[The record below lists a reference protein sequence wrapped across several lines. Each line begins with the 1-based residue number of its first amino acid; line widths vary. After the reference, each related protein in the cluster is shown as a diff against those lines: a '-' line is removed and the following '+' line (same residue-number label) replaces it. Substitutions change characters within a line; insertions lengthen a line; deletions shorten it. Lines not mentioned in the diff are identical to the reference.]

1 MGATQEFHALA
12 KLSARL
18 GANPRQV
25 QGAGGNTSLKDGPR
39 LLIKASG
46 VWLSEVGG
54 GSGFVAVDR
63 ERLMSDLETDPDQ
76 TEDPKPYTIE
86 GETLRP
92 SIETTLHTALPQTVV
107 LHTHSVDAIAR
118 LCAGDPE
125 DALAKLDGMDGVRAA
140 LVPYARPGLPL
151 TRAVLEARGDDTNVL
166 LLANHGIVVGADSVG
181 AADALL
187 WAVTERL
194 RAEPRE
200 GGPRDDS
207 RDDAWAARGYAPVAS
222 SDGRAQHLATE
233 ERSRDAA
240 LSGSLYPDH
249 VVFLGRGLASADGP
263 DALEGQPITVLDP
276 GHGYFIREGAGRAAE
291 AMALCLADVALR
303 IDAPTNPLSES
314 DENALL
320 NWDAEKHRQKLER
333 AERSA

>member
-1 MGATQEFHALA
+1 MDATHEFHALA

-46 VWLSEVGG
+46 VWLSEVGD

-63 ERLMSDLETDPDQ
+63 ERLMNDLATDPDR
-76 TEDPKPYTIE
+76 TEDPKPYIME

-92 SIETTLHTALPQTVV
+92 SIETTLHAALPQAVV

-118 LCAGDPE
+118 LCAGNPA
-125 DALAKLDGMDGVRAA
+125 DALARLEGMDGVRAA

-151 TRAVLEARGDDTNVL
+151 TRAVLQARGDDTNVL
-166 LLANHGIVVGADSVG
+166 LLANHGVVVGADSVG

-194 RAEPRE
+194 RSEPRE
-200 GGPRDDS
+200 GGPRNER
-207 RDDAWAARGYAPVAS
+207 RDEAWSARGYVLVAS
-222 SDGRAQHLATE
+222 SDGRAQHLATDQ
-233 ERSRDAA
+233 RSCNAA

-249 VVFLGRGLASADGP
+249 VVFLGRGLTSADGP
-263 DALEGQPITVLDP
+263 DALEGEPVTVLDP
-276 GHGYFIREGAGRAAE
+276 GHGYFIREAAGRAAE

-303 IDAPTNPLSES
+303 IDSPTNPLSES
-314 DENALL
+314 DEDALL
-320 NWDAEKHRQKLER
+320 DWDAEKHRQKLER
-333 AERSA
+333 AEHSA